1 MQVDV
6 IFKIQK
12 DILEGK
18 KKYNGIDLP
27 EGQKAGTDYQ
37 NKSYAFKQAQ
47 AFYHKHRKNLK

>member
-27 EGQKAGTDYQ
+27 ESQKAGTDYQ